1 LTFAEILTGVRE
13 KVASSQLEGTSV
25 YQFSLSG
32 DEGGDFYVQVADG
45 KGQVKEGVAEEPDV
59 TVSMTD
65 QVFKALAAGK
75 MSATSAFFAGKIKL
89 KGDMSLAMKLQSFLG

>member
-1 LTFAEILTGVRE
+1 MTFAEILTGVRE
-13 KVASSQLEGTSV
+13 KVASSRMEGTAL

-32 DEGGDFYVQVADG
+32 DEGGDFYVRVADG
-45 KGQVKEGVAEEPDV
+45 GGQVEEGVAEEPDL

-65 QVFKALAAGK
+65 QTFRALADGK

>member
-1 LTFAEILTGVRE
+1 VTFEEILAGVRE
-13 KVASSQLEGTSV
+13 KVAASQLEGTSV

-32 DEGGDFYVQVADG
+32 EQGGDFYVQVVDG
-45 KGQVKEGVAEEPDV
+45 KGQVEEGVAAEPDV
-59 TVSMTD
+59 TVSMTE
-65 QVFKALAAGK
+65 QVFNALAAGK